1 MDIRKIQAT
10 GGSSYIVTLPKDW
23 ITENGLKKNDPV
35 RMSKCS
41 DGGLTIFPA
50 SRMKDP
56 SVNVKIIDVD
66 SVSSTT
72 LLFRMLLGAY
82 ISGHGQ
88 IEVRS
93 SSRLDSGMV
102 DAATRFIDMAIGVE
116 IVEESSDRIVMKDL
130 VDPGEMRFP
139 RTVERMK
146 VLVRNMLSDVMD
158 SLEMND
164 PSKVENIEARDREV
178 DRIEWFISRQ
188 TNMTVRD
195 TSIIRKIG
203 VEPLDIYRN
212 YTVSRALE
220 RIGDHA
226 VLMAKYSSLLTG
238 MDDLKSVRLSIARM
252 GRQVTDLF
260 LSSVG
265 AWTKVNLAEANK
277 IIEEASKL
285 VKECNDQNKSIVGL
299 SKEVTMTV
307 NMLIGSL
314 SRISEYSADISE
326 LAINAAMSR

>member
-35 RMSKCS
+35 RMSRTS
-41 DGGLTIFPA
+41 DGGLAIFPA
-50 SRMKDP
+50 STVKDS
-56 SVNVKIIDVD
+56 SVNVKIIDID
-66 SVSSTT
+66 GIGSET

-82 ISGHGQ
+82 ISGYGQ

-93 SSRLDSGMV
+93 SGRLESGMV
-102 DAATRFIDMAIGVE
+102 DAATRFIEMAIGVE

-130 VDPGEMRFP
+130 VDPGEMKFP

-158 SLEMND
+158 MLETND
-164 PSKVENIEARDREV
+164 LSKAESIESRDREV

-195 TSIIRKIG
+195 TSTIHRMG

-212 YTVSRALE
+212 YTVSRTLE

-226 VLMAKYSSLLTG
+226 VLMANHSSSLTRE
-238 MDDLKSVRLSIARM
+238 DDLKSVRFSIVRM
-252 GRQVTDLF
+252 GRQVIELF
-260 LSSVG
+260 LRSVG
-265 AWTKVNLAEANK
+265 AWVKVNLVEANE
-277 IIEEASKL
+277 IVEEAAKLSKA
-285 VKECNDQNKSIVGL
+285 CNDQNKNVAGL
-299 SKEVTMTV
+299 SKDITMTV
-307 NMLIGSL
+307 NMIMGSL

>member
-23 ITENGLKKNDPV
+23 ITDNGLKKNDPV
-35 RMSKCS
+35 RMSRTP
-41 DGGLTIFPA
+41 DGGLAIFPV
-50 SRMKDP
+50 SIVKDL
-56 SVNVKIIDVD
+56 SVNIKIIDIDGID
-66 SVSSTT
+66 SET

-82 ISGHGQ
+82 ISGYGQ

-93 SSRLDSGMV
+93 SGRLDSGMV
-102 DAATRFIDMAIGVE
+102 DAAIRFIETAIGVE

-130 VDPGEMRFP
+130 VDPGEMKFP

-158 SLEMND
+158 ILEMND
-164 PSKVENIEARDREV
+164 PSKSESIESRDREV

-195 TSIIRKIG
+195 NSIIHKMGI
-203 VEPLDIYRN
+203 EPLDIYRN
-212 YTVSRALE
+212 YTVSRTLE

-226 VLMAKYSSLLTG
+226 VLIANHSSYLTG
-238 MDDLKSVRLSIARM
+238 RDDLKSVRLSIVRM
-252 GRQVTDLF
+252 GRQVIELF
-260 LSSVG
+260 LRSAG
-265 AWTKVNLAEANK
+265 AWVKGNLVEANE
-277 IIEEASKL
+277 IVEEAVKLSKA
-285 VKECNDQNKSIVGL
+285 CNDQNKNIAGL
-299 SKEVTMTV
+299 SKEITMAV
-307 NMLIGSL
+307 NMIMGSL